1 MSDWRSDVCSSDL
14 ADGCRSAIA
23 LVFPAHRWRGAAP
36 PDHSPEPPGPM
47 TSSLRGALSL
57 HNGSSGETA
66 DQLCLPDRSC
76 RCVFHSVSLA
86 RSREQ
91 LNRLTA
97 GSKSFPAM
105 SFVHADS
112 PRDRKG
118 TRLNS
123 SH

>member
-1 MSDWRSDVCSSDL
+1 
-14 ADGCRSAIA
+14 
-23 LVFPAHRWRGAAP
+23 
-36 PDHSPEPPGPM
+36 M

-86 RSREQ
+86 RSRAQ

-105 SFVHADS
+105 SFVHADR
-112 PRDRKG
+112 PRKG
-118 TRLNS
+118 HNPHCRRLPSGLADWPVKIGSASCRASVWTYVYISVVAVLLKQKKYN
-123 SH
+123 